1 MSAVWLPLLVV
12 ALLFGL
18 RFVLVLGM
26 FAVEWI
32 EWRREQRTGELMEH
46 LTMKG
51 QHILERERR

>member
-1 MSAVWLPLLVV
+1 
-12 ALLFGL
+12 
-18 RFVLVLGM
+18 M

>member
-1 MSAVWLPLLVV
+1 MSAIWLPLLVV

-32 EWRREQRTGELMEH
+32 EWRREQRTGELMD
-46 LTMKG
+46 T
-51 QHILERERR
+51 

>member
-1 MSAVWLPLLVV
+1 MGALWRHIRVG

-18 RFVLVLGM
+18 PFVLVLGM